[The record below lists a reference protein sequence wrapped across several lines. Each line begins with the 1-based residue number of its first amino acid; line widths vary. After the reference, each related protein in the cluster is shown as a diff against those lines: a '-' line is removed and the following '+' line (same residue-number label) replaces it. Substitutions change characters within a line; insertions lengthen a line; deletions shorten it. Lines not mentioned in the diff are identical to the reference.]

1 MTIFGNLEE
10 LLGAVHL
17 PASQAKVYLVGLELG
32 NASLGD
38 ISKRTGLSKT
48 STFEALNGL
57 CERKFVRVTRRAKAV
72 RYCMIDPEHAITLL
86 RNTLA
91 EQSAIIDDVA
101 RVLPMF
107 AALQGG
113 DRPST
118 MVYEGA
124 EAVDAYFMHLE
135 SVRPK
140 VVDEIS
146 HADDVYKWIDEKT
159 LIAARKKYHWQ
170 PKSGR
175 VLSSGKRRNPN
186 PIFVQRRLSPSW
198 GTFRGN
204 LALYGNFVSVVTFT
218 TRLTT
223 IIIESKPLADSMR
236 MLFEI
241 AWRSSN
247 DAE

>member
-1 MTIFGNLEE
+1 MAILGNLEG
-10 LLGAVHL
+10 LLKAACI
-17 PASQAKVYLVGLELG
+17 PSSQARVYLAGLELG

-38 ISKRTGLSKT
+38 ISKRSGLSKT
-48 STFEALNGL
+48 TTFEALNCL
-57 CERKFVRVTRRAKAV
+57 HERKFVRITRRVKAV
-72 RYCMIDPEHAITLL
+72 RYCMVDAEHVVALL
-86 RNTLA
+86 RNAVA
-91 EQSAIIDDVA
+91 EQSAMIDDVA
-101 RVLPMF
+101 RALPLF

-118 MVYEGA
+118 MIYEGA

-135 SVRPK
+135 SVKPR
-140 VVDEIS
+140 VVDEIV
-146 HADDVYKWIDEKT
+146 HADDIYSWIDEKT

-198 GTFRGN
+198 GIFRGN

>member
-1 MTIFGNLEE
+1 MTILGNLEG
-10 LLGAVHL
+10 LLEAVHM
-17 PASQAKVYLVGLELG
+17 PSSQAKVYLVGLEFG
-32 NASLGD
+32 SASLAD
-38 ISKRTGLSKT
+38 IAKRAGLSKT
-48 STFEALNGL
+48 TTFEVLSGL
-57 CERKFVRVTRRAKAV
+57 RERKFVRVTRRSKAV
-72 RYCMIDPEHAITLL
+72 RYCMVDPEYAVSLL
-86 RNTLA
+86 RNAVA
-91 EQSAIIDDVA
+91 EQSAMIDDVA
-101 RVLPMF
+101 RALPLF

-113 DRPST
+113 ERPST
-118 MVYEGA
+118 LIYEGA

-135 SVRPK
+135 SVKPR
-140 VVDEIS
+140 VVDEIV
-146 HADDVYKWIDEKT
+146 HADDIYKWIDEKT
-159 LIAARKKYHWQ
+159 LIAARKKYKWQ

-186 PIFVQRRLSPSW
+186 PIFAQRRLSPSW

-236 MLFEI
+236 LLFEI